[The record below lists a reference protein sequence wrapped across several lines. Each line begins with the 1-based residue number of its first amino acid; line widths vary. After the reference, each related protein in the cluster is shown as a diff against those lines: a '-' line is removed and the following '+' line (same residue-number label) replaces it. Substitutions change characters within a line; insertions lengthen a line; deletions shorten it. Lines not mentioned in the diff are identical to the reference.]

1 MDFPDR
7 NIHRKSRAGVLIF
20 FTLPANLY
28 TGTAIASRKSIC
40 NLGMHARSLSI
51 ISIGVIPMPFS
62 CEVKKREGNWQ
73 TNKVW
78 IIPCELVWTKEQN
91 GDKIRQQQVKSWE
104 KEGQPRINITVHIKL
119 YSEIVFFFSVS
130 RSLEYLHL
138 SPVTMSGKATRQRS
152 E

>member
-62 CEVKKREGNWQ
+62 CEVKKRGELA
-73 TNKVW
+73 NKQSVDN
-78 IIPCELVWTKEQN
+78 PMRTGL
-91 GDKIRQQQVKSWE
+91 DKRTEW
-104 KEGQPRINITVHIKL
+104 R
-119 YSEIVFFFSVS
+119 
-130 RSLEYLHL
+130 
-138 SPVTMSGKATRQRS
+138 
-152 E
+152 